1 MLKINKTFIYFI
13 ISNKFYNIYSPISF
27 FLNFI
32 PLFILSFLCRIFKL
46 QIIYKIKNKY
56 YILPKTSCFIIVSCI
71 LFETNTF
78 FHNKKLQKRYD
89 LTNEIINYDS
99 NIPLC
104 FFLTN
109 NNANDYVFMKINY
122 MEDNII
128 KEKIIAI
135 EDYYLLS
142 IYDIIKSS

>member
-1 MLKINKTFIYFI
+1 MLKINKTFIYII
-13 ISNKFYNIYSPISF
+13 ISNKFYNIYSPVSF

-46 QIIYKIKNKY
+46 QIIYRTKNKY
-56 YILPKTSCFIIVSCI
+56 YILPKTSCSIIVSCV

-78 FHNKKLQKRYD
+78 YNKKLQKRYD
-89 LTNEIINYDS
+89 LTNEIINYDP
-99 NIPLC
+99 NIPLY

-122 MEDNII
+122 LEDNII

-135 EDYYLLS
+135 EDYYLLTIS
-142 IYDIIKSS
+142 DIIKSS